1 MSQTA
6 KNWQNAFSAFAD
18 RRALIMLFL
27 GFSAGIPI
35 LLIFSSLSLWLGEAG
50 ISRSAVTM
58 FSWAALGYSFKFV
71 WAPLID
77 ELPVVGLTKKLGKRR
92 AWLLVS
98 QLLIIC
104 AICIMAM
111 ANPAENTIL
120 LMGQFAIPIE
130 LWQMALGAVLLGF
143 ASATQDIVIDAYRI
157 ELAEREM
164 QAVLSSTYNAGYR
177 IGMIV
182 AGAGALFIAAALGTS
197 KGNYIYSAWQSTYF
211 IMAAVMLIGVITT
224 LVIREPDVARKARD
238 YQKQDYLRLVLV
250 FLVSV
255 SSFVAMFI
263 YLGIKLPLIAESW
276 VQSKD
281 PLLLFILE
289 AIRFKL
295 SIFTAL
301 LVGTILVKMNV
312 VNKDMAVEIW
322 VSPIQDFFKR
332 YGLKLALVLL
342 LMIGF
347 YRVSDIVAG
356 VISNVFYQDM
366 NFTKEQIA
374 TAVKTYGVIFALI
387 GGFLGGLLSQ
397 RFNIMKMMFLGAVLM
412 GSTNLIF
419 IGLVKSGSQ
428 NSDVQIRIGDQHYTA
443 KTDEVGIWQIQV
455 PRAVLQQNQTIET
468 KVHLLDKP
476 NDVITRQLP
485 YLKQDP
491 QNQTISTQMQLLPI
505 GRDGI
510 LDADELKQQ
519 VVIEG
524 QLFAEHLNEKDKPQ
538 LKLTLDQKE
547 YAVKIENK
555 SKLTAVIPAEDLK
568 QSHSKMVVLNYT
580 DAQGQTWQ
588 VQNQYQIQNHAPATK
603 LEHVIEPLVLID
615 TQQENYTLKGKVIKE
630 YSIFWLY
637 LAIVLDNL
645 ASGFAGAIF
654 IAFLSSLTNV
664 SFTAVQYAIF
674 SSLMTLTP
682 KILGGYSGR
691 IVDSIGYPNFFLMTA
706 LFSIPILVLVWWV
719 GKLLARH
726 QQGQS

>member
-1 MSQTA
+1 MSQPS

-77 ELPVVGLTKKLGKRR
+77 ELPVMGLTQKLGKRR

-98 QLLIIC
+98 QVLIIC

-111 ANPAENTIL
+111 ANPAQNTLFQLGNIS
-120 LMGQFAIPIE
+120 IPIE

-224 LVIREPDVARKARD
+224 FVIREPDVIRKARE
-238 YQKQDYLRLVLV
+238 YKKQDYLRLVLV
-250 FLVSV
+250 FLIAV

-263 YLGIKLPLIAESW
+263 YLGIKLPLLAESW
-276 VQSKD
+276 IQGKD
-281 PLLLFILE
+281 PFLLFILE
-289 AIRFKL
+289 TIRFKL
-295 SIFTAL
+295 SIITAL
-301 LVGTILVKMNV
+301 MVGTLLVKMNV
-312 VNKDMAVEIW
+312 VNKGMAVEIW
-322 VSPIQDFFKR
+322 VAPIQDFFKR

-397 RFNIMKMMFLGAVLM
+397 RFNIMKMMFLGAILM

-419 IGLVKSGSQ
+419 IGLVQSGSK
-428 NSDVQIRIGDQHYTA
+428 NSDVQIRIGEQHYTA
-443 KTDEVGIWQIQV
+443 KTDEVGVWKIDV
-455 PRAVLQQNQTIET
+455 PREILQQNQFIET
-468 KVHLLDKP
+468 QVHLLDKP
-476 NDVITRQLP
+476 NDVIVRQLP
-485 YLKQDP
+485 YLKSNT
-491 QNQTISTQMQLLPI
+491 QNHDEQRYLQLLPI

-510 LDADELKQQ
+510 LDTNELKQQ

-524 QLFAEHLNEKDKPQ
+524 QLFTQDFDEKSHER
-538 LKLTLDQKE
+538 LKIRLDQKE
-547 YAVKIENK
+547 YAVKVENK
-555 SKLTAVIPAEDLK
+555 SKLTVAIPTDDLK
-568 QSHSKMVVLNYT
+568 QSHSKTLHLSYT
-580 DAQGQTWQ
+580 DVQGKIWQ
-588 VQNQYQIQNHAPATK
+588 VQSQYQIQNHSPTTK
-603 LEHVIEPLVLID
+603 LEHVIEPLNLID
-615 TQQENYTLKGKVIKE
+615 TQQDSYTLKGKVIKE
-630 YSIFWLY
+630 YSVFWLY
-637 LAIVLDNL
+637 FAIILDNL
-645 ASGFAGAIF
+645 ASGFAGAVF

-706 LFSIPILVLVWWV
+706 LFSIPILFLVWWV
-719 GKLLARH
+719 GKLLAQH
-726 QQGQS
+726 QQRQP

>member
-1 MSQTA
+1 MSQTS

-77 ELPVVGLTKKLGKRR
+77 ELPVVGLTKKMGKRR

-98 QLLIIC
+98 QILIIC

-111 ANPAENTIL
+111 ANPAENTL
-120 LMGQFAIPIE
+120 VQLGKFSIPIE
-130 LWQMALGAVLLGF
+130 LWQMAFGAVLLGF

-211 IMAAVMLIGVITT
+211 IMAAVMLIGVMTT
-224 LVIREPDVARKARD
+224 FVIREPDVARKARD
-238 YQKQDYLRLVLV
+238 YKKQDYLRLVLV
-250 FLVSV
+250 FLLAV

-263 YLGIKLPLIAESW
+263 YSGIKLPIIAESW

-301 LVGTILVKMNV
+301 TVGTILVKMNV

-374 TAVKTYGVIFALI
+374 TAVKTYGVIFALV

-428 NSDVQIRIGDQHYTA
+428 NSDVQIRIGEQHYTA
-443 KTDEVGIWQIQV
+443 KTDEVGVWQIQV
-455 PRAVLQQNQTIET
+455 PREVLQQNQSIET
-468 KVHLLDKP
+468 QVHLLDKP
-476 NDVITRQLP
+476 NDVIVRQLP
-485 YLKQDP
+485 YLNANA
-491 QNQTISTQMQLLPI
+491 QNNEQRYLQLLPI

-510 LDADELKQQ
+510 LDSNELKQQ

-524 QLFAEHLNEKDKPQ
+524 QLFDQYGDDKNKDR
-538 LKLTLDQKE
+538 LKLSLDQKE
-547 YAVKIENK
+547 YPVKIENQ
-555 SKLTAVIPAEDLK
+555 SKITVAIPADDLK
-568 QSHSKMVVLNYT
+568 QSASKTLVLNYT
-580 DAQGQTWQ
+580 DLQGKTWQ
-588 VQNQYQIQNHAPATK
+588 VQNQYQIQNHSPATK
-603 LEHVIEPLVLID
+603 LEHVIEPLNLVD
-615 TQQENYTLKGKVIKE
+615 NQQENYKIKGKVIKE
-630 YSIFWLY
+630 YSVFWLY
-637 LAIVLDNL
+637 FAIILDNL
-645 ASGFAGAIF
+645 ASGFAGAVF

-706 LFSIPILVLVWWV
+706 LFSIPILFLVWWV
-719 GKLLARH
+719 GKLLAQH
-726 QQGQS
+726 QQRQP